1 MTMQILDDGD
11 DNCNDGDDGGNNH
24 NDGDDG

>member
-1 MTMQILDDGD
+1 MTVQILDDGD

-24 NDGDDG
+24 NDGDYG